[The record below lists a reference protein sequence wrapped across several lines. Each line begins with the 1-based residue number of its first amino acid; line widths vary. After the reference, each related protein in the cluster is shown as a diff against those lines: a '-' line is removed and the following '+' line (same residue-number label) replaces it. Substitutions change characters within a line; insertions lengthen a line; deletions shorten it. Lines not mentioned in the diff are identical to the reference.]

1 MAGTSLHDHHH
12 SHTHGPAAARPD
24 FEPAQHAM
32 TLYYRAISGRGCE
45 IVPYDDDADLWQHP
59 DTATTIRLPSRAPLD
74 DHGRYTDVA
83 WYQVAL
89 THRALH
95 HTLGTF
101 RLDLAR
107 DEPLFTRLRPN
118 PPDDDRDVPALER
131 FARLFGRTALAVEVF
146 ALCEDTRIDAAASRL
161 LPGLDA
167 AYRAVRHAARHERPD
182 LALLPPRSAVAE
194 ALVRFSLGAEGVTA
208 PAALAEP
215 MATVIAAAGRL
226 LDRRATVE
234 SSAEATIRI
243 YDVLAGLP
251 NVGPIRAVRPMVF
264 ADLVST
270 VRPDL
275 DDPAFGQFR
284 DELRLEGDEK
294 FDVRLVPVRYRD
306 TPGPRYAGQQ
316 ASGMPLQEAI
326 LRMTPDLDAASAD
339 ADTDGFQARSLDAER
354 GGVDVTATDRPDA
367 PPEPLPHDH
376 GPDLDDHHRPTSGQ
390 LRATGRDEFVYPEWD
405 SVAGHYLA
413 DWCLLRLRRP
423 RTVHADRTHRRALAR
438 HGHLLPGLVAQLER
452 VRPAGRDVV
461 LRMPYGDDLD
471 LDACIDAM
479 VDLRVGIEPSDRV
492 FASVQE
498 RRRDVAVAIG
508 IDLSSSTAERLPP
521 DPGNPKEVNRILD
534 LERDAVSLLT
544 EALERIGDAYG
555 IYGFSGGG
563 RDDVRLSV
571 VKDLDE
577 RRSPALTHRLA
588 GLTPDHTT
596 RMGPAIRHLTH
607 RLGRSEAATKIM
619 LIVSDGR
626 PYDLDYGQ
634 QYGDDAVLDYA
645 LADTARALDEARAA
659 GVRPYLITVDPAG
672 GDYLARMC
680 DAREYHVIG
689 DARDL
694 PASLAELYVVAR
706 AEARATIRR
715 PSALRR

>member
-1 MAGTSLHDHHH
+1 MSDHHH
-12 SHTHGPAAARPD
+12 QHQHRHPEPRPD

-32 TLYYRAISGRGCE
+32 TLYYRALSGRACE
-45 IVPYDDDADLWQHP
+45 IVPYDDDRDQWQHP
-59 DTATTIRLPSRAPLD
+59 DTATTIRLPSHAPHD
-74 DHGRYTDVA
+74 DHGRYTDDA

-95 HTLGTF
+95 HMLGTF
-101 RLDLAR
+101 RLDLKR
-107 DEPLFTRLRPN
+107 PEPLFTRLRPETREN
-118 PPDDDRDVPALER
+118 DDIPALER
-131 FARLFGRTALAVEVF
+131 FGRLFSRTALAVEVF
-146 ALCEDTRIDAAASRL
+146 ALCEDIRIDESAQRLFGGIAA
-161 LPGLDA
+161 DF
-167 AYRAVRHAARHERPD
+167 RAVRHAARHERPE

-194 ALVRFSLGAEGVTA
+194 ALVRFSLGAESIMASPTLIEPLGTA
-208 PAALAEP
+208 
-215 MATVIAAAGRL
+215 VAAARRL
-226 LDRRATVE
+226 LDSRATVE
-234 SSAEATIRI
+234 SSAEAAIRI
-243 YDVLAGLP
+243 YDVLAELP
-251 NVGPIRAVRPMVF
+251 NVGVNRTSRSIAF
-264 ADLVST
+264 ANLDGDV
-270 VRPDL
+270 
-275 DDPAFGQFR
+275 DDPRFGQFR
-284 DELRLEGDEK
+284 TEMRLEGDEK
-294 FDVRLVPVRYRD
+294 FDVRFIPVRYRD
-306 TPGPRYAGQQ
+306 APGPRYLGQQ

-326 LRMTPDLDAASAD
+326 LRMTPELDATSEDAD
-339 ADTDGFQARSLDAER
+339 ADGFQQRSMEAER
-354 GGVDVTATDRPDA
+354 GGVDVTATDRPEA

-376 GPDLDDHHRPTSGQ
+376 GPDLDDHHEPTSGR
-390 LRATGRDEFVYPEWD
+390 LYASGRDEFLYPEWD
-405 SVAGHYLA
+405 GVARRYLA

-423 RTVHADRTHRRALAR
+423 PAVHADRTHRRALAR

-452 VRPAGRDVV
+452 VRPAGRDLV

-479 VDLRVGIEPSDRV
+479 VDLRVGIEPSDRI
-492 FASVQE
+492 FTSVQE

-521 DPGNPKEVNRILD
+521 DQANPKEVNRILD

-563 RDDVRLSV
+563 RDDVRLYV

-588 GLTPDHTT
+588 GLRPDHTT

-645 LADTARALDEARAA
+645 LADTSRALDEARSA

-680 DAREYHVIG
+680 DPREYHVIG

-706 AEARATIRR
+706 AEARTTTRR
-715 PSALRR
+715 PLALRG

>member
-1 MAGTSLHDHHH
+1 MSDHQHHH
-12 SHTHGPAAARPD
+12 EHHGSQPD

-32 TLYYRAISGRGCE
+32 TLYYRALSGRACE
-45 IVPYDDDADLWQHP
+45 IVPYDDDADEWQHP
-59 DTATTIRLPSRAPLD
+59 DTATTIRLPSHAPYD
-74 DHGRYTDVA
+74 EHGQYTDAA

-95 HTLGTF
+95 HMLGTF
-101 RLDLAR
+101 RLDLNRPEALFAR
-107 DEPLFTRLRPN
+107 RRPEA
-118 PPDDDRDVPALER
+118 PDNDGIPALER
-131 FARLFGRTALAVEVF
+131 FGRLFSRTALAVEVF
-146 ALCEDTRIDAAASRL
+146 ALCEDIRIDQSAQRL
-161 LPGLDA
+161 FGGLATDF
-167 AYRAVRHAARHERPD
+167 RAVRHAAGHERPE
-182 LALLPPRSAVAE
+182 LAVLPPRSAVAE
-194 ALVRFSLGAEGVTA
+194 ALVRFSLGADSIMAA
-208 PAALAEP
+208 PALIEP
-215 MATVIAAAGRL
+215 LGTAVAAARRL
-226 LDRRATVE
+226 LDPRATVE
-234 SSAEATIRI
+234 SSAEAAIRI
-243 YDVLAGLP
+243 YDVLAELP
-251 NVGPIRAVRPMVF
+251 NVGVNRTSRPIAF
-264 ADLVST
+264 ADLDGDV
-270 VRPDL
+270 
-275 DDPAFGQFR
+275 DDPRFGRFR
-284 DELRLEGDEK
+284 TEVRLEGDEK
-294 FDVRLVPVRYRD
+294 FDVRFVPVRYRD
-306 TPGPRYAGQQ
+306 APGPRYLGQQ

-326 LRMTPDLDAASAD
+326 LRMTPDADATSAD
-339 ADTDGFQARSLDAER
+339 ADADGFQAKSMEAER
-354 GGVDVTATDRPDA
+354 GGVDVTATDRPEA

-376 GPDLDDHHRPTSGQ
+376 GPDLEDHHEPTAGRLHAS
-390 LRATGRDEFVYPEWD
+390 GRDEFVYPEWD
-405 SVAGHYLA
+405 GVAGRYLA
-413 DWCLLRLRRP
+413 DWCLLRLRQP
-423 RTVHADRTHRRALAR
+423 RAVRADRTHRRALAR
-438 HGHLLPGLVAQLER
+438 HGHLLSGLVAQLER

-521 DPGNPKEVNRILD
+521 DPGNPKDVNRILD

-563 RDDVRLSV
+563 RDDVRLYV

-588 GLTPDHTT
+588 GLRPDHTT

-634 QYGDDAVLDYA
+634 QYGEEAVLDYA
-645 LADTARALDEARAA
+645 LTDTARALDEARAT

-680 DAREYHVIG
+680 DPREYHVIG

-706 AEARATIRR
+706 AEARTTTRR
-715 PSALRR
+715 PLAM